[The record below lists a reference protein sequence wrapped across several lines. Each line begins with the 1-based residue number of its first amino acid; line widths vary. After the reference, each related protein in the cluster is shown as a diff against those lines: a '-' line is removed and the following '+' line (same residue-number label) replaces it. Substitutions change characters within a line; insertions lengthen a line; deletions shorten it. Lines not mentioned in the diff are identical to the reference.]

1 MPPCVYPFSQMEV
14 KLCDLTWLHKSLKF
28 NLHHLWKR
36 SVGFKMAML
45 TPKLGIL
52 LLGYFKKNP
61 NKGLKIYFSELPLQ
75 FPHALSSI
83 PLQIPWFFWNSLFS
97 NLVTLMVFHYLL
109 THKKSSFT
117 SDCFTQGFI
126 SRCFKNYST
135 E

>member
-14 KLCDLTWLHKSLKF
+14 KLCDLTWPHKSPKF
-28 NLHHLWKR
+28 NLHHLWKP

-45 TPKLGIL
+45 TLKLGIL
-52 LLGYFKKNP
+52 LLGYFRKNP

-97 NLVTLMVFHYLL
+97 NLVTHGFSLPVDTQKVKFHCSLLYL
-109 THKKSSFT
+109 
-117 SDCFTQGFI
+117 GFH
-126 SRCFKNYST
+126 FLLF
-135 E
+135 